1 MLLARRC
8 SKKVSLPADRT
19 WVCEHL
25 PILMTKLEMNMPTI
39 WNTFVVHLFVFHTTA
54 ILEAAGPY
62 CECNMLDVERF
73 HTLFKS
79 FARGTNVMAS
89 IKNNYEILEA
99 SQQNRM
105 TEDMEWTTTP
115 RRSTPAGLAA
125 RADSADKRDRC
136 VETKGAFTKG
146 VLSSADLLQVQ
157 DLWAIENAGY
167 DRFRDNFRSYNRR
180 RTDANK
186 IAHIA
191 DWKETRQRTFSAE
204 ERIWQTMSP
213 DVKVLTEHAT
223 FDFLLSYELPCVV

>member
-1 MLLARRC
+1 
-8 SKKVSLPADRT
+8 
-19 WVCEHL
+19 
-25 PILMTKLEMNMPTI
+25 
-39 WNTFVVHLFVFHTTA
+39 
-54 ILEAAGPY
+54 
-62 CECNMLDVERF
+62 MLDVERF